1 MERIMSPKYLIAATL
16 AALVLGACESN
27 PSKEDVGM
35 VSGAVLGGV
44 LGHQIGGG
52 SGNAIATIGGA
63 ALGGFVGS
71 RIGRSM
77 DREDQRKTAQAL
89 EASPDQRASSW
100 RNPNTG
106 QSYSVTPKR
115 TYEGADGPCRDFET
129 TTEIDGRKETV
140 HGTACRQADGNW
152 KTG

>member
-1 MERIMSPKYLIAATL
+1 MSSKYLIAATL
-16 AALVLGACESN
+16 AALFVIACESN

-44 LGHQIGGG
+44 IGHQIGHGT
-52 SGNAIATIGGA
+52 GNAIATVGGA

-71 RIGRSM
+71 RIGRNM
-77 DREDQRKTAQAL
+77 DRDDQKKAAQAL
-89 EASPDQRASSW
+89 ESSPDQRASSW

-106 QSYSVTPKR
+106 QAYSVTPKR
-115 TYEGADGPCRDFET
+115 TYEGADGPCRDFDT
-129 TTEIDGRKETV
+129 TTEIEGRKETV
-140 HGTACRQADGNW
+140 HGTACRLADGCW

>member
-1 MERIMSPKYLIAATL
+1 MSSKHLIAASL
-16 AALVLGACESN
+16 AALFLGACDSN
-27 PSKEDVGM
+27 PSKQDIGM

-44 LGHQIGGG
+44 IGHQIGHGA
-52 SGNAIATIGGA
+52 GNAIATVGGA
-63 ALGGFVGS
+63 ALGGYVGS
-71 RIGRSM
+71 RIGRNM
-77 DREDQRKTAQAL
+77 DREDQKKAAQAL
-89 EASPDQRASSW
+89 ESSPDQHASSW

-115 TYEGADGPCRDFET
+115 TYEGADGPCRDFDT

-140 HGTACRQADGNW
+140 HGTACRQADGSW

>member
-1 MERIMSPKYLIAATL
+1 MEQIMSWKYLISASL
-16 AALVLGACESN
+16 AALLLGACESN

-44 LGHQIGGG
+44 IGHQIGGG
-52 SGNAIATIGGA
+52 SGNTIATIGGA
-63 ALGGFVGS
+63 ALGAYAGS

-77 DREDQRKTAQAL
+77 DREDQRKAAQAL
-89 EASPDQRASSW
+89 ETSPDQRASSW

-129 TTEIDGRKETV
+129 TTELDGRKETV
-140 HGTACRQADGNW
+140 RGTACRQADGSW

>member
-1 MERIMSPKYLIAATL
+1 MSSKYLLAATL
-16 AALVLGACESN
+16 AALFVSACESN

-44 LGHQIGGG
+44 IGHQIGHGT
-52 SGNAIATIGGA
+52 GNAIATVGGA
-63 ALGGFVGS
+63 ALGGYVGS
-71 RIGRSM
+71 RIGRNM
-77 DREDQRKTAQAL
+77 DREDQKKTAQAL
-89 EASPDQRASSW
+89 ENSPDQRTSSW

-129 TTEIDGRKETV
+129 TTDIDGRKETV
-140 HGTACRQADGNW
+140 HGTACRQADGSW